1 MSRSVISLRLA
12 CAALLLGIAAPALA
26 QGKQAVVAA
35 RQAGTVGERFDGYLG
50 YSPNAPAEARRQVGA
65 VNIRRRSLYTGLATR
80 RNVNLQAVG
89 IAAGCELL
97 AQVKVG
103 EVYMLNDGVW
113 RQRAPGQA
121 VPVPSYCA
129 G

>member
-1 MSRSVISLRLA
+1 MISLRLA

-50 YSPNAPAEARRQVGA
+50 YSPAAPAEARRQVGA

-80 RNVNLQAVG
+80 RNVNVQAVG

-113 RQRAPGQA
+113 RQRAPGQG